1 MGRKVMRVRSM
12 ASKTDFMKEARLQK
26 QKKLKKYRFLYLALA
41 FIVMYY
47 LLFQYI
53 PILWGFLI
61 SFKDF
66 KVGGTIMGAKWV
78 GISNYAEI
86 FKDPDMLR
94 LIRNTL
100 VISCSRLLFTFF
112 PPILLTIAIFDLRNS
127 RFKKL
132 SQTIVY
138 IPHFFS
144 WVVIYGIVYA
154 FFSGNG
160 FINNLLFAAGG
171 SRTEFMTSTKA
182 FVPLLVGSQIWKETG
197 WATILYF
204 AALTG
209 VNPELYE
216 AAKIDG
222 AGPLARIKAVTLPAM
237 LPVVTF
243 SLIMAMG
250 NILNNDFE
258 QILLFYNSAVYDVSD
273 IIDTW
278 VYRVGL
284 GKMQYGL
291 GAAVSMLKAVISLFL
306 ILAANYTSKK
316 TTGRGMF

>member
-78 GISNYAEI
+78 GISNYAAI

-132 SQTIVY
+132 SQTIVIFLISFPGSSSTGLY
-138 IPHFFS
+138 TLSFPE
-144 WVVIYGIVYA
+144 
-154 FFSGNG
+154 NG
-160 FINNLLFAAGG
+160 FINNILFAAGG

-204 AALTG
+204 C
-209 VNPELYE
+209 
-216 AAKIDG
+216 G
-222 AGPLARIKAVTLPAM
+222 AHRRESGAV
-237 LPVVTF
+237 
-243 SLIMAMG
+243 
-250 NILNNDFE
+250 
-258 QILLFYNSAVYDVSD
+258 
-273 IIDTW
+273 
-278 VYRVGL
+278 
-284 GKMQYGL
+284 
-291 GAAVSMLKAVISLFL
+291 
-306 ILAANYTSKK
+306 
-316 TTGRGMF
+316 

>member
-1 MGRKVMRVRSM
+1 MRVRSM

-86 FKDPDMLR
+86 FRDPDMLR

-144 WVVIYGIVYA
+144 WVVIYGIV
-154 FFSGNG
+154 
-160 FINNLLFAAGG
+160 
-171 SRTEFMTSTKA
+171 
-182 FVPLLVGSQIWKETG
+182 
-197 WATILYF
+197 
-204 AALTG
+204 
-209 VNPELYE
+209 
-216 AAKIDG
+216 
-222 AGPLARIKAVTLPAM
+222 
-237 LPVVTF
+237 
-243 SLIMAMG
+243 
-250 NILNNDFE
+250 
-258 QILLFYNSAVYDVSD
+258 
-273 IIDTW
+273 
-278 VYRVGL
+278 
-284 GKMQYGL
+284 
-291 GAAVSMLKAVISLFL
+291 
-306 ILAANYTSKK
+306 
-316 TTGRGMF
+316 